1 MVSSDF
7 EPVTETK
14 NSVFCGIS
22 ERNQVEGSSDI
33 LSGHLVLYVKGSGGP
48 NHTAV
53 FDRLKLVLYVT

>member
-1 MVSSDF
+1 MNRF
-7 EPVTETK
+7 EDY
-14 NSVFCGIS
+14 IS
-22 ERNQVEGSSDI
+22 ERNEVECSSDI